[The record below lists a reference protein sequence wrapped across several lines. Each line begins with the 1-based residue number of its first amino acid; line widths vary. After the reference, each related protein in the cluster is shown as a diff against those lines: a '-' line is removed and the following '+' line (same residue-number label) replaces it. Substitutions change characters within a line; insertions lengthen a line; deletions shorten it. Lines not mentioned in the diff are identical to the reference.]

1 MCLALGIEGAH
12 ILRFSVLRQGR
23 IGEVLFASNID
34 SPTRKRA
41 TNGECE
47 LKTRGC
53 DAVRC
58 VRSIRGKFADGLSV
72 GGWIVIRP
80 FFARIFYGI

>member
-1 MCLALGIEGAH
+1 MLGFGDWEAH
-12 ILRFSVLRQGR
+12 VLRFSVLRQGR
-23 IGEVLFASNID
+23 VGEVLFASNID
-34 SPTRKRA
+34 SSTRKRA
-41 TNGECE
+41 INGECE

-53 DAVRC
+53 YAVRC
-58 VRSIRGKFADGLSV
+58 VRSIRGRFADGLSV

>member
-12 ILRFSVLRQGR
+12 VLRFSMLRQGR
-23 IGEVLFASNID
+23 AGEVLFASNID
-34 SPTRKRA
+34 SSTRKRA

-53 DAVRC
+53 DAVWC
-58 VRSIRGKFADGLSV
+58 VRSIGGFADGLSV